1 MEGAQSLSVVMAL
14 YNERAHLSEVLPAVE
29 AFLRQ
34 CGIDY
39 ELVIVESGSTD
50 GSGELLDQLAAG
62 HDRIAV
68 IHEGARRGFGSGLR
82 LGLGRARKPAVM
94 YVDIDLCLS
103 TLSLIPLGLA
113 MLKEFDVVIGQRVGP
128 RESATRRI
136 SSAVYNRVI
145 GTTLGLG
152 GVRDINCSFKMF
164 RRAALERF
172 DLQANGWFI
181 DAEMLS
187 EAKRQGCRIGLL
199 DLPYRFRTAGASTVQ
214 LGYATT
220 GQIVEEMI
228 GYWRRRVAAGP
239 VQRIR

>member
-1 MEGAQSLSVVMAL
+1 MERPQSLSVVMAL
-14 YNERAHLSEVLPAVE
+14 YNERAHLPEALPALE

-34 CGIDY
+34 REIDY

-62 HDRIAV
+62 NSRMTV

-82 LGLGRARKPAVM
+82 LGLQRARKPAVM
-94 YVDIDLCLS
+94 YVDVDLCLS
-103 TLSLIPLGLA
+103 TLSLVPPALA
-113 MLKEFDVVIGQRVGP
+113 MLEEFDVVIGQRIGP

-136 SSAVYNRVI
+136 GSAVYNRVL
-145 GTTLGLG
+145 GTALGLG

-181 DAEMLS
+181 DAEILS
-187 EAKRQGCRIGLL
+187 EAKRQGCRIGMVAV
-199 DLPYRFRTAGASTVQ
+199 PYRFRTAGASTVH

-220 GQIVEEMI
+220 GQIIDELI
-228 GYWRRRVAAGP
+228 GYWRRRVAAGS